1 MNYLKEHFKTIQ
13 IIFMALLSGQ
23 IMFAAVVFFVLKPT
37 ETFYALNFGDTFTL
51 LILVLSVASIIGS
64 SVVFKLLIKNINPT
78 ESAVNKAVSYR
89 MAKIVSWAIS
99 ESVVMLSVV
108 FFLVTGN
115 TLFQLIFFIL
125 LIFFISKVPSKVK
138 FIEEA
143 KISGQELFNF

>member
-23 IMFAAVVFFVLKPT
+23 IMFAAVVFFILNPT

-89 MAKIVSWAIS
+89 MAKIISWAIS

-108 FFLVTGN
+108 LFLVTGN

-143 KISGQELFNF
+143 KISRQELLNF